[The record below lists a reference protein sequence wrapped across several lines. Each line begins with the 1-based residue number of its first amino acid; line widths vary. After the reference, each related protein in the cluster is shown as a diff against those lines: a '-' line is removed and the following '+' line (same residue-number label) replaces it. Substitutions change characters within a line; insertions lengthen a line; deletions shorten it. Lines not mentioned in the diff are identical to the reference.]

1 MKFRLLAAM
10 VGAVCSLSCYSSD
23 GYYGPPAG
31 DQPFSCEQLTSC
43 ATCTPV
49 LGCGW
54 CQSGDKG
61 LCTSDPDRCAGVAS
75 FSWTW
80 EPAFCP
86 AAPDGGADAWVG
98 TPPDGA
104 ATSDGGDRASDAGPH
119 E

>member
-10 VGAVCSLSCYSSD
+10 VGAVCSLSCESTD
-23 GYYGPPAG
+23 GYYGQPQG
-31 DQPFSCEQLTSC
+31 GYQPFSCEQLTSC

-61 LCTSDPDRCAGVAS
+61 LCTSEPDRCAGAAS

-80 EPAFCP
+80 ELAFCP
-86 AAPDGGADAWVG
+86 AAPDGGAGDAWVG
-98 TPPDGA
+98 LPVDGA
-104 ATSDGGDRASDAGPH
+104 ADAGPH